1 MGKKFTTILM
11 AALTA
16 ASGMAMAATTE
27 GGIATG
33 ATSGKARKL
42 PTFYKE
48 TRRLNPAT
56 EKPAEMPRPGQ
67 RALMPTAPIRKSPLR
82 ITDGGTDIYGW
93 AYYGDPTGMYRV
105 VGKTAQ
111 LYWADKFVETAG
123 W

>member
-16 ASGMAMAATTE
+16 ASGMSVAASSE
-27 GGIATG
+27 GSIPTG
-33 ATSGKARKL
+33 ATSGNARKL

-67 RALMPTAPIRKSPLR
+67 RVTMTQ
-82 ITDGGTDIYGW
+82 T
-93 AYYGDPTGMYRV
+93 
-105 VGKTAQ
+105 
-111 LYWADKFVETAG
+111 
-123 W
+123 